1 MKRVAQL
8 RQIWS
13 GPGST
18 IALVRRLF
26 SETYRD
32 HVGVFFFAVACMAI
46 ASAST
51 AASAWLMR
59 DVVNDIFVSQRSEM
73 ILVLSSAI
81 VAISVARGFATYG
94 QTVLLGRIGN
104 AVTATYQR
112 RIIDKLLT
120 LDLEFFSG
128 HHSSRLITRIAKNAQ
143 SASKVIMMVST
154 SLGRDLLTVCA
165 LGGVMAMQD
174 PTMFLIAISVAPA
187 AVIGVS
193 RIVRQIKSLA
203 AAELQSFAAVLATT
217 QETIQGMRIV
227 KAFTLERTMRER
239 VNDALTGAERR
250 ANRINTVQASAS
262 PLMESLGGIS
272 IGLVV
277 LYAGWQT
284 TMAGKT
290 PGEFMAFI
298 AAFLLAYEPFKRLA
312 RLNIGLQRSL
322 KGVRIMYDL
331 LDTPP
336 GEQDAEDAVALDRAA
351 GHVALKNVDFGYS
364 KKVPVLH
371 DVSIAAAPGEVIALV
386 GPSGAGKSTI
396 VSLIQRFYDPWS
408 GRVEIDGKDIR
419 RLKRQS
425 LRRNMSF
432 VSQDTFLFSGTVY
445 ENIAL
450 GRPGASELEV
460 EAAADA
466 ALAKEFI
473 EALPQGFHSDVG
485 ENGVT
490 LSGGQRQRIA
500 IARAILRNAP
510 ILLLDEATSALDTES
525 ERQVRKAIER
535 LMFGRTTI
543 VIAHRLSTIIAADR
557 TYVIDRGRVA
567 ASGRHDNLLVTS
579 DLYRMLFG
587 PDDGDPNKQR
597 DALTDWEVVA

>member
-1 MKRVAQL
+1 
-8 RQIWS
+8 
-13 GPGST
+13 
-18 IALVRRLF
+18 
-26 SETYRD
+26 
-32 HVGVFFFAVACMAI
+32 
-46 ASAST
+46 
-51 AASAWLMR
+51 
-59 DVVNDIFVSQRSEM
+59 
-73 ILVLSSAI
+73 
-81 VAISVARGFATYG
+81 
-94 QTVLLGRIGN
+94 
-104 AVTATYQR
+104 
-112 RIIDKLLT
+112 
-120 LDLEFFSG
+120 
-128 HHSSRLITRIAKNAQ
+128 
-143 SASKVIMMVST
+143 
-154 SLGRDLLTVCA
+154 
-165 LGGVMAMQD
+165 
-174 PTMFLIAISVAPA
+174 
-187 AVIGVS
+187 
-193 RIVRQIKSLA
+193 
-203 AAELQSFAAVLATT
+203 
-217 QETIQGMRIV
+217 
-227 KAFTLERTMRER
+227 
-239 VNDALTGAERR
+239 
-250 ANRINTVQASAS
+250 
-262 PLMESLGGIS
+262 
-272 IGLVV
+272 
-277 LYAGWQT
+277 
-284 TMAGKT
+284 
-290 PGEFMAFI
+290 
-298 AAFLLAYEPFKRLA
+298 
-312 RLNIGLQRSL
+312 L